1 VNLPLTPLDFLT
13 RARRLFGPLEAAVEG
28 QRRVTYGEL
37 AGRCYRLARLVS
49 SLGVGPGDRVAYLC
63 GNTLELLEA
72 YYGVVLAGAVLTPLN
87 IRLAPAEIE
96 TILADCTPALL
107 AVHPSFADLAA
118 KVDTAGVGVARL
130 DLGAGYESALASFS
144 DDPVEPTASLDENDV
159 CELFYTSGSTGSP
172 RGAMLTHRNLATH
185 AVDAALSLGLT
196 HRDVVLHTIPL
207 FHVNGWGTPHYVTA
221 VGARHVLLERFD
233 AGRALALIET
243 QRVTR
248 CSLVPSMATALLTD
262 RDLAKRDLSSLTQV
276 TIGGAPPGPELMARV
291 EAALASPDGRSG
303 CEVICGY
310 GLTEASPQVTKAVTL
325 RSHDDLPAEE
335 QRRRR
340 ATTGLPIMG
349 VDARVLGP
357 DDEEV
362 PWDGSTVGEIGIRS
376 NHVMAGYWG
385 RPDET
390 EEALRGGWLRTGD
403 LAVVDAE
410 GYITIVD
417 RRKDLIIS
425 GGENISSVE
434 VEHALCAH
442 PSVLEAAVVGM
453 ADERWGEVPR
463 AFVVLR
469 VGPGPDVIGHDVAEE
484 TLIAWVRARLAHF
497 KAPKRV
503 DIVTELPKGGTGKV
517 QKPLLRQW
525 PLTE

>member
-13 RARRLFGPLEAAVEG
+13 RARRLFGPLEAGVEG
-28 QRRVTYGEL
+28 QRRVSYGEL
-37 AGRCYRLARLVS
+37 AGRCYRLARLVR

-96 TILADCTPALL
+96 AILADCTPALL
-107 AVHPSFADLAA
+107 AVHPSFAELGA
-118 KVDTAGVGVARL
+118 KVDTPRL

-144 DDPVEPTASLDENDV
+144 GDPVEPPDGLDENDV
-159 CELFYTSGSTGSP
+159 CELFYTSGSTGVP
-172 RGAMLTHRNLATH
+172 RGAMLTHRNVATH

-233 AGRALALIET
+233 AGRVLALIET
-243 QRVTR
+243 ERVTR

-262 RDLAKRDLSSLTQV
+262 PDIAKRDLSSLVQV

-291 EAALASPDGRSG
+291 EAAVDG

-340 ATTGLPIMG
+340 ATTGLPIIG

-390 EEALRGGWLRTGD
+390 DEALRGGWLRTGD

-442 PSVLEAAVVGM
+442 PAVLEAAVVGM
-453 ADERWGEVPR
+453 PDSRWGEVPR

-469 VGPGPDVIGHDVAEE
+469 AGAGWGVTGE
-484 TLIAWVRARLAHF
+484 TLIDWVRGRLAHF

-503 DIVTELPKGGTGKV
+503 DIVAELPKGGTGKV